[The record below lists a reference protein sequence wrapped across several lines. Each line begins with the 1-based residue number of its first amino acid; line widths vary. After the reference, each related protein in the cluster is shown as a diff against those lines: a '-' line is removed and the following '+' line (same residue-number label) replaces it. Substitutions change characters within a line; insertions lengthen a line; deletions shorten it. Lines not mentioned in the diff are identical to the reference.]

1 MWLSRVKYG
10 DFVASLQFELGAV
23 LGRVCPH
30 LSDGENRNGKCAVLV
45 GLFVPYLPKTGLNT
59 NSDRF
64 AIPKTNPYSAAVA
77 PFFSASEGK
86 NGGCSEMSSPNAI
99 YL

>member
-1 MWLSRVKYG
+1 MKAPVLFMYG
-10 DFVASLQFELGAV
+10 KNANMNPETPWSIAPTLKQILG
-23 LGRVCPH
+23 PI
-30 LSDGENRNGKCAVLV
+30 
-45 GLFVPYLPKTGLNT
+45 FVPYLPKTGLNT

-77 PFFSASEGK
+77 PFFSASDGK
-86 NGGCSEMSSPNAI
+86 NGGCSEMSSPNAM

>member
-1 MWLSRVKYG
+1 MKAPVLFMYG
-10 DFVASLQFELGAV
+10 KNANMNPETPWSIAPTLKHILG
-23 LGRVCPH
+23 PI
-30 LSDGENRNGKCAVLV
+30 
-45 GLFVPYLPKTGLNT
+45 FVPYLPKTGLNT
-59 NSDRF
+59 NNDRF

-86 NGGCSEMSSPNAI
+86 NGGCSEMSRPNAI